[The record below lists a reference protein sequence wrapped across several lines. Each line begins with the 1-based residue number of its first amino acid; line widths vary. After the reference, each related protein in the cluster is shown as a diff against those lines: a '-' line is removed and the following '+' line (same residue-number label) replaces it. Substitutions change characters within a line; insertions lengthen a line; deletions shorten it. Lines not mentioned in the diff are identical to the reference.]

1 MVPPFSELCEYS
13 PKQLFRTTQDLTGT
27 GVVEYVPAVRH
38 HRGFLLIAV
47 FLAGV
52 AGVLSAQSTAQ
63 NPAQAPSETPADDT
77 SLYVQILEMIVD
89 GDTIT
94 AVPLLHKLIDA
105 WPDSPW
111 TPHARELLSR
121 YEGRLDRSG
130 ITLFSITNLLSTVAL
145 AEAIPAYLQ
154 ADSLLT
160 YGLAGLAGVGLG
172 IGGSWLLSKDV
183 DLSFGQELWMDTAQA
198 IGTADFALAY
208 DLVTTPGD
216 AEAARFLPLGS
227 AIVTVA
233 ARAAAYAAVV
243 GAPLSAG
250 KPAFVLVNYA
260 TSVGYTLL
268 LLGSVFS
275 YKDRIANDLS
285 LTAIPTTVALVSY
298 FLWDGIRWP
307 DYRSGLT
314 LLGALGG
321 GLAGVFADLVVSQL
335 APQSDSRPYFGIV
348 LGTALAG
355 HVVTAILTKDLPPE
369 KAPPIAVS
377 VAPQVAPDGAAGISV
392 KIAL

>member
-1 MVPPFSELCEYS
+1 VGS
-13 PKQLFRTTQDLTGT
+13 P
-27 GVVEYVPAVRH
+27 
-38 HRGFLLIAV
+38 RGCLLVAA

-52 AGVLSAQSTAQ
+52 AGALCGQGSTQA
-63 NPAQAPSETPADDT
+63 AQATAGAPADDT

-89 GDTIT
+89 GDTTT
-94 AVPLLHKLIDA
+94 AVPLLHKLLDT

-111 TPHARELLSR
+111 APHAQELLSR

-130 ITLFSITNLLSTVAL
+130 ITFFYITNLLSTVAL
-145 AEAIPAYLQ
+145 AEAIPAYFES
-154 ADSLLT
+154 DGLLT

-198 IGTADFALAY
+198 VGTVDFYLGY
-208 DLVTTPGD
+208 DLVTAPGD
-216 AEAARFLPLGS
+216 AAAARFVPLGS
-227 AIVTVA
+227 AIVAVA

-243 GAPLSAG
+243 GGPLSAG

-260 TSVGYTLL
+260 TSIGYTLL

-275 YKDRIANDLS
+275 YDDRIANDLS
-285 LTAIPTTVALVSY
+285 LSAIPTTVALVSS
-298 FLWDGIRWP
+298 FLWDNLRWP

-335 APQSDSRPYFGIV
+335 APQNDNRAYFGIV

-355 HVVTAILTKDLPPE
+355 HVATIILTKNLPPE
-369 KAPPIAVS
+369 NVPQPALS
-377 VAPQVAPDGAAGISV
+377 VAPVRGPDGAPGIAV
-392 KIAL
+392 KLDL